1 MFTLLRRRAAK
12 TAGLPVGSQVRLIPA
27 LRAPRPAPARAYS
40 VAAKTRP
47 LSFPARCVVH
57 GAACHGPWYAL
68 EDGQQ
73 RLVDVYCLSELE
85 SG

>member
-12 TAGLPVGSQVRLIPA
+12 TPGLALGSRVRLIPA
-27 LRAPRPAPARAYS
+27 LRAPRPAPARTYS

-57 GAACHGPWYAL
+57 GVACHGPWYAL
-68 EDGQQ
+68 QDDRQ
-73 RLVDVYCLSELE
+73 RLVDVYCISELE
-85 SG
+85 AA

>member
-12 TAGLPVGSQVRLIPA
+12 AAGLPVGSQVRLIPA
-27 LRAPRPAPARAYS
+27 LRAPRPAPARTYTI
-40 VAAKTRP
+40 AAATRP
-47 LSFPARCVVH
+47 LSFPARCLTH

-73 RLVDVYCLSELE
+73 RLVDVYCISELE
-85 SG
+85 AA